1 MRVRCR
7 AVADYRSNA
16 LGNVELECTPRGL
29 CVALCKVSS
38 YRHGYAPGP
47 PADAAEVCVPWQS
60 VYATRL
66 GEYGLLLSVDAKLL
80 PLNRFSLQEFAEV
93 DRSAPPPAEGRA
105 VRVALGG
112 MAAALLGVV
121 LMLAAAGA
129 LPHPRVLR
137 TLCGAA
143 LLAAL
148 ISYLVRRARAQP
160 KKQPHDVLRELS
172 AELAEHLSNH
182 LPLPVEAAPLT
193 KPGRSLPDLAALL
206 PRSAIGVAITL
217 AAASLAALVT
227 SSAARPNAPGAAAIF
242 SAKPSPAPA
251 PVSGAAREPGAEEDE
266 VGSAQGEPEPALDAP
281 AIGSACRCE
290 RDESLLF
297 REPIPRLSTLVLR
310 SHQQTHDGHPHA
322 DLDLAVVN
330 NGDQPLERLNVS
342 VVFFEARAVGRGTR
356 QTGERPLYREALA
369 PGRFARWHVEGLG
382 STFDVIAPDLGTLS
396 ADGSDAATAAAFAA
410 LTDAEQRALRLHGAR
425 MLTFLKDERAR
436 PAALA
441 LQHTARPSEGSFLDR
456 LLETPPAVSACDVAV
471 GREGPQRY
479 HLSACL
485 YNGSDQA
492 RSGLGVR
499 LLAFDAPFDEQ
510 RPGSRSP
517 EVLAERSARV
527 DTDLAARA
535 GRRVELSAPLALTDG
550 AVPRAFEVLV
560 DREEHQR

>member
-16 LGNVELECTPRGL
+16 LGSVELECTPRGL
-29 CVALCKVSS
+29 CIALDKVSS

-66 GEYGLLLSVDAKLL
+66 GEYGLLLSVEAKRL

-112 MAAALLGVV
+112 MAAALIGVI
-121 LMLAAAGA
+121 LMLAASGA

-137 TLCGAA
+137 TLGGAAVLAA
-143 LLAAL
+143 LLT
-148 ISYLVRRARAQP
+148 YLVRRARAQP

-182 LPLPVEAAPLT
+182 VPLPVEPAPVT
-193 KPGRSLPDLAALL
+193 DRARTLPDLGAML

-217 AAASLAALVT
+217 AAAGLAALVT
-227 SSAARPNAPGAAAIF
+227 SSAARPSAPGAAAIF
-242 SAKPSPAPA
+242 SAKPSPTGIE
-251 PVSGAAREPGAEEDE
+251 SAAPGAGEDE
-266 VGSAQGEPEPALDAP
+266 TASEDGSDPETALDAP

-297 REPIPRLSTLVLR
+297 REPVPRLSTLVLR

-322 DLDLAVVN
+322 DLDVALVN

-342 VVFFEARAVGRGTR
+342 IVFFESRAVGRGTR

-369 PGRFARWHVEGLG
+369 PGRVARWHVEGLG

-396 ADGSDAATAAAFAA
+396 ADGSDAADADSFAA
-410 LTDAEQRALRLHGAR
+410 LTLAEQRVLRLHGAR
-425 MLTFLKDERAR
+425 MLAFAKDPRAR
-436 PAALA
+436 PAALE
-441 LQHTARPSEGSFLDR
+441 LRRTARPSEGSFLDR
-456 LLETPPAVSACDVAV
+456 LLEAPPAVSACEIAV
-471 GREGPQRY
+471 GRESPQHY

-485 YNGSDQA
+485 YNGSDEA
-492 RSGLGVR
+492 RSGVGLR

-527 DTDLAARA
+527 DTALAPRA